1 MIYLDYAA
9 TTPVREEVV
18 QTIQE
23 ALIHSFGNPSSTYRI
38 GKASKHQL
46 TMARE
51 ELAQLLGVDASEV
64 FFTSGATESNNW
76 ALRSQAEQ
84 ARKLGRGNHIVSSAI
99 EHPSVMEVLDDLAQ
113 SGFEISFV
121 QPRAEGVIS
130 SEDYLAATTEQT
142 IGWVAMAVNN
152 EVGSLLPIKALGE
165 LAREKDIWFHVDA
178 VQAIGHLGWDF
189 SDILCTSFVG
199 TGHKFYAPKG
209 IGFLV
214 YRPWSKAMRLQ
225 ALLHGG
231 GQEADKRS
239 GTENLPYILGMVKG
253 LALLA
258 EEAAGHLEKF
268 QALQAYLYAELEAN
282 GIAFEVNG
290 DPEQRVPYINNIWV
304 KDYLASKILILMDL
318 ADVYISAGS
327 ACSAGSLTESHVL
340 KAYYPEQVDRW
351 SRSLRLSFGKDS
363 SKTDIDSFIK
373 QLKQVIERK

>member
-23 ALIHSFGNPSSTYRI
+23 ALINSFGNPSSTYRI

-46 TMARE
+46 TLARA
-51 ELAQLLGVDASEV
+51 ELARILGVHESEI

-84 ARKLGRGNHIVSSAI
+84 AFKLGKGNHIVSSAI
-99 EHPSVMEVLDDLAQ
+99 EHPSVMEVLEYLAM
-113 SGFEISFV
+113 SGFDITYV
-121 QPRAEGVIS
+121 QPTAEGEITT
-130 SEDYLAATTEQT
+130 EAYLAATTDQT

-152 EVGSLLPIKALGE
+152 EVGSLLPIQALGE
-165 LAREKDIWFHVDA
+165 LAKAKDIWFHVDT
-178 VQAIGHLGWDF
+178 VQAIGHLAWDF
-189 SDILCTSFVG
+189 SQISCTSFVG

-214 YRPWSKAMRLQ
+214 YRPWSNDMRLQ

-253 LALLA
+253 LTLLA
-258 EEAAGHLEKF
+258 NEAADNLERH
-268 QALQAYLYAELEAN
+268 QALQAYFYAELSAN
-282 GIAFEVNG
+282 GIAYEVNG
-290 DPEQRVPYINNIWV
+290 HPDERVPYINNIWL
-304 KDYLASKILILMDL
+304 KDCLASQLLIMMDL
-318 ADVYISAGS
+318 AGVYISAGS
-327 ACSAGSLTESHVL
+327 ACSAGSLTESNVL
-340 KAYYPEQVDRW
+340 KAYYPGQSDRW
-351 SRSLRLSFGKDS
+351 KQSLRISFGKDTM
-363 SKTDIDSFIK
+363 KADIDTFIK
-373 QLKQVIERK
+373 HIKQFVERK

>member
-23 ALIHSFGNPSSTYRI
+23 ALINSFGNPSSTYRI

-46 TMARE
+46 TMARN
-51 ELAQLLGVDASEV
+51 ELARLLGVHESEV

-76 ALRSQAEQ
+76 AILSQAEQ
-84 ARKLGRGNHIVSSAI
+84 AMKLGKGNHIVSSAI
-99 EHPSVMEVLDDLAQ
+99 EHPSVMQVLEDLATK
-113 SGFEISFV
+113 GFDITFV
-121 QPRAEGVIS
+121 QPTTEGEIKP
-130 SEDYLAATTEQT
+130 EDFLAATTAQT

-152 EVGSLLPIKALGE
+152 EVGSLLPIQSLGE
-165 LAREKDIWFHVDA
+165 LAKAKDIWFHVDA

-214 YRPWSKAMRLQ
+214 YRPWSKKMRLN
-225 ALLHGG
+225 ALIHGG

-253 LALLA
+253 LTLLA
-258 EEAAGHLEKF
+258 EEASVNLTKY
-268 QALQAYLYAELEAN
+268 QALQDYFYVELSAN
-282 GIAFEVNG
+282 RIDYEING
-290 DPEQRVPYINNIWV
+290 PHEKRVPYINNVWL
-304 KDYLASKILILMDL
+304 KNCLASQLLIMMDL
-318 ADVYISAGS
+318 AGIYISAGS
-327 ACSAGSLTESHVL
+327 ACSAGSLTDSKVL
-340 KAYYPEQVDRW
+340 QAYYPEQIDRW
-351 SRSLRLSFGKDS
+351 KQSLRVSFGKETT
-363 SKTDIDSFIK
+363 KADIDTFIK
-373 QLKQVIERK
+373 HIKQFVERK